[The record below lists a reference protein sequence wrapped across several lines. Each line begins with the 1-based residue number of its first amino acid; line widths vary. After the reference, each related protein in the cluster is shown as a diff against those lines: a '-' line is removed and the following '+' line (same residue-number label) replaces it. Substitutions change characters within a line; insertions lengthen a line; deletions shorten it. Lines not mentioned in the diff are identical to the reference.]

1 MAAGP
6 VRPQAVQPQVSTLLV
21 RPLLFAVGR
30 RGPAAL
36 EELFRTT
43 GLTAETC
50 ADADAR
56 IDADLLRAAWRES
69 IRITGDRLLPIHL
82 ATALPPGA
90 LGVVEYLVRSA
101 PTVGDALALGLRYL
115 NILDAVTRAEL
126 ADGERDDEVELRA
139 LVESPIPHESS
150 FAAVIGQGR
159 MLAGED
165 FRPVAVD
172 FIHAPVG
179 DLAAYEAFFRAPVR
193 VGAPSARLVLARA
206 SLAVPLA
213 TADPNLLPILVRH
226 AEELL
231 ARCQGPAPTTTE
243 HARQVIARLLRHNQH
258 DVEQVATAL
267 GVTARSLQRRLKE
280 EGTTFQAVR
289 DQVRC
294 ELAITYL
301 KGGASTAEVSF
312 LLGFSETSAF
322 FRAFKRW
329 TGVTPRTGSL
339 DCRVRSLGEVGE

>member
-6 VRPQAVQPQVSTLLV
+6 VRPPAVQPQVSTLLV
-21 RPLLFAVGR
+21 RPLLFAVGS

-36 EELFRTT
+36 AELLRAT

-56 IDADLLRAAWRES
+56 IDADMLRAAWREA
-69 IRITGDRLLPIHL
+69 IRITGDPLLPIHL

-101 PTVGDALALGLRYL
+101 PTAGEALALGLRFL
-115 NILDAVTRAEL
+115 NILDSVARAEL
-126 ADGERDDEVELRA
+126 ADGERDDEIELLA
-139 LVESPIPHESS
+139 LVESPIPHEAY
-150 FAAVIGQGR
+150 FAAVVGQGR
-159 MLAGED
+159 VLAGED

-172 FIHAPVG
+172 FIHVPDG

-193 VGAPSARLVLARA
+193 FGAPCARLVLSRA

-213 TADPNLLPILVRH
+213 TADANLLPILIRH

-243 HARQVIARLLRHNQH
+243 QARQVIARLLRRNQH
-258 DVEQVATAL
+258 DVEQVAAAL
-267 GVTARSLQRRLKE
+267 GLTGRSLQRRLKD

-289 DQVRC
+289 DHVRC

-301 KGGASTAEVSF
+301 KAGASTAEVSF
-312 LLGFSETSAF
+312 LLGFSEASAF

-339 DCRVRSLGEVGE
+339 DCRVRSLGEGGE